1 MKEFQSIIEGTWIE
15 LLNVE
20 LTEEQTILLLSSDEE
35 PKLDLVNYIKSQRE
49 GVVEPN
55 KLNTLIS
62 LYNTIKPILKDGD
75 VYQLISI
82 NLSEIAEDV
91 FTGILNFRISGD
103 HRQIRF

>member
-1 MKEFQSIIEGTWIE
+1 MKNIQSTIEGTWIE